1 MKEIKISIIIPVY
14 NVEKYIRKCIE
25 SIMFQSY
32 SNLEIIVVNDGTKDN
47 SIKIVEEYL
56 FDKRIK
62 ILTKKNG
69 GVSSARNE
77 GLKIATGDYIHF
89 VDPDDWLENY
99 IYDQLLKEMSTN
111 EDVVCFN
118 YKVYDDKKNKIINSK
133 YISEDIEKR
142 LMISSNGSFY
152 FELTKNPCWNKIY
165 RRDFLNKNKL
175 FFIEKVCIEEDR
187 VWNLMTFFLANRVK
201 YIDTS
206 LYNYRI
212 NVENSAVYKRDNFN
226 NLKNE
231 EKIKIKKSFEIIEK
245 KLETFININKKNWNQ
260 FKILRTYIY
269 YGEIKGK
276 NKGSI
281 TFKDVSDVLKKYLK
295 EEWNCSEENN
305 KLIIYEVQNFLK
317 NRNFKINM
325 GKNLFYKEF
334 WRKNIFNFKILK
346 KRVLRNLGVKNEKN

>member
-25 SIMFQSY
+25 SIMLQSY

-77 GLKIATGDYIHF
+77 GLRIATGDYIHF

-142 LMISSNGSFY
+142 LTISSNGSFY

-245 KLETFININKKNWNQ
+245 KLETFINTNKKNWNQ

-295 EEWNCSEENN
+295 EEWNYNEENN